1 MSKIFEKIITN
12 ENEIYDLIIKSLNEK
27 NNVLIS
33 YINQNTFNI
42 YYSDK
47 NFRKLLDEKFI
58 VFSDGIGIYYALR
71 FLGIK
76 KIQKFNASDLNY
88 DLMDYFINKGK
99 NIFLIGG
106 KFKTNFIFKKAKEK
120 GLNLVG
126 YENGYSKEEH
136 IGSIIKEINNTKPDV
151 IIIGMGVPKQE
162 FFANRI
168 SEHINC
174 SAIICVG
181 NFLEFYFGTIVRAPK
196 FLQNIGLEWLHR
208 LIVEPKRLWK
218 RYIIGIPLFVIRI
231 FILKI
236 NKNYLIEY

>member
-1 MSKIFEKIITN
+1 MIKIFEKIITN
-12 ENEIYDLIIKSLNEK
+12 ENEIYDLIIKSLNEN

-33 YINQNTFNI
+33 YINQHTFNI

-47 NFRKLLDEKFI
+47 NFRKLLDKKFI
-58 VFSDGIGIYYALR
+58 VFSDGIGIYFGLK
-71 FLGIK
+71 FLGK
-76 KIQKFNASDLNY
+76 KNIQYFHGSDINY
-88 DLMDYFINKGK
+88 DLSNYFIQNQTKVFIVGS
-99 NIFLIGG
+99 
-106 KFKTNFIFKKAKEK
+106 KFKTDFILNKAKEK
-120 GLNLVG
+120 KLNLVG
-126 YENGYSKEEH
+126 YQNGYFTDDY
-136 IGSIIKEINNTKPDV
+136 IDTIINEINNKNPDV
-151 IIIGMGVPKQE
+151 IMIGMGVPKQE
-162 FFANRI
+162 FLANRI

-196 FLQNIGLEWLHR
+196 FLQKIGLEWLHR

-236 NKNYLIEY
+236 NKNYLI